1 MWSLLAALPLVAPT
15 QDAPSLRPRA
25 DFLTDDVRR
34 DVRLS
39 PDGARVGYLRPDDDG
54 VLQLHVAPLEGAGDA
69 PAVTVGDAPVREWA
83 WAHSNEHVVF
93 TRQVEGGATH
103 LFVVPRQG
111 GSTFDVTRDLVGDT
125 WLLGNSRQWPTHVAL
140 ECEPEGEERGVWLLD
155 FVSQE
160 RHRMC
165 DGGYDRYV
173 FDGNMWP
180 AGASRGD
187 RIVRMLSSGEWE
199 EVSTPGTLE
208 GKVAGVVGAN
218 FMGGHVFYVDQGAA
232 DRATLRMVDLEDG
245 QVTALAEH
253 PRADLLPT
261 GVQVDGR
268 TLEPVSL
275 VTFRGGLERVVVDR
289 EALAHA
295 TKRGEPITRPVDEHW
310 ARLDAALAGDVHFVD
325 QDTAGARW
333 LVAADEGG
341 RRTYHLYDTED
352 GALRPLFG
360 AVPSLEDAAPATRT
374 PFPVTARDGLELPCQ
389 LYRPADAPEGPLPMV
404 VFVHGGPWSAAAYD
418 GWETHRHLQLLASR
432 GYAVLAVEFRGAVGH
447 GRAFL
452 DAGDRALGTTLIDDV
467 VDATR
472 AAVAAK
478 VAREDALAV
487 FGWSYGGYAAL
498 RVMTHEPELFTCG
511 LALGGMSDLLALQ
524 QDKQDQP
531 AWRALWNA
539 RVGDPTTEAGA
550 ALLKAQSPLADADKL
565 AAPLLLGHGAL
576 DLVVPKE
583 QSDAFARAAHAA
595 GREVTYLVFPK
606 EPHELRKARSWSAW
620 WAVGEQFLAQHLG
633 GAAQPFYADLE
644 WAEVVVAVG
653 AEHVE
658 GLAEAT
664 R

>member
-1 MWSLLAALPLVAPT
+1 MWSLLAALPLAAPV
-15 QDAPSLRPRA
+15 QDAAPLRPRA
-25 DFLTDDVRR
+25 DLLTDDVRR

-39 PDGARVGYLRPDDDG
+39 PDGTRVGYLRPDDAG
-54 VLQLHVAPLEGAGDA
+54 VLQLHAAPLEGAAEA
-69 PAVTVGDAPVREWA
+69 PAVTYGKAPVREWA
-83 WAHSNEHVVF
+83 WAHSNEHVLF

-160 RHRMC
+160 SHRMC

-180 AGASRGD
+180 AGASRAG
-187 RIVRMLSSGEWE
+187 RIVRMLSSGEWA
-199 EVSTPGTLE
+199 EVATPGTLE
-208 GKVAGVVGAN
+208 TKVAGIVGAN
-218 FMGGHVFYVDQGAA
+218 FMGDSLYYVDQGPA
-232 DRATLRMVDLEDG
+232 DRATLRVIDLEDG

-268 TLEPVSL
+268 TREPVSL
-275 VTFRGGLERVVVDR
+275 VAFRGGLERVPVDR
-289 EALAHA
+289 AALAQA
-295 TKRGEPITRPVDEHW
+295 AGRDEPITRPVEEHW
-310 ARLDAALAGDVHFVD
+310 ERLGAALPGDVHFVD
-325 QDTAGARW
+325 QDSAGARW
-333 LVAADEGG
+333 LVASDVGG
-341 RRTYHLYDTED
+341 RHTYHLYDTED
-352 GALRPLFG
+352 GGVRALFG
-360 AVPSLEDAAPATRT
+360 GLPSLADAAPATRV

-389 LYRPADAPEGPLPMV
+389 LYRPSGAPEGPLPMV

-452 DAGDRALGTTLIDDV
+452 DAGDRALGTRLIDDV

-498 RVMTHEPELFTCG
+498 RVMTREPDLFACG

-524 QDKQDQP
+524 RSKQNQP
-531 AWRALWNA
+531 AWRDLWNR

-550 ALLKAQSPLADADKL
+550 ALLKAQSPLPGAGEL

-583 QSDAFARAAHAA
+583 QSDAFARAALEA
-595 GREVTYLVFPK
+595 GREVTYVVFSK
-606 EPHELRKARSWSAW
+606 EPHELRRPASWCAW
-620 WAVGEQFLAQHLG
+620 WAVGEAFLAQHLG
-633 GAAQPFYADLE
+633 GRAEAYGDDLAG
-644 WAEVVVAVG
+644 AEMVIAVG
-653 AEHVE
+653 AKHVD

>member
-1 MWSLLAALPLVAPT
+1 MWSLLTVLPLVAPG
-15 QDAPSLRPRA
+15 QDAAPQAPRA
-25 DFLTDDVRR
+25 DLLTDDVRR

-39 PDGARVGYLRPDDDG
+39 PDGTRVGFLLPDEAG
-54 VLQLHVAPLEGAGDA
+54 VLQLHAAPLDGAEAA
-69 PAVTVGDAPVREWA
+69 PAVTFGDEPVREWA
-83 WAHSNEHVVF
+83 WAHSNEHIVF
-93 TRQVEGGATH
+93 TRKVEGGATH

-111 GSTFDVTRDLVGDT
+111 GSTFDMTRDLVGDT

-140 ECEPEGEERGVWLLD
+140 ECEPEGEERGVWLVD

-165 DGGYDRYV
+165 DGGYDHYV

-180 AGASRGD
+180 AGASRAG
-187 RIVRMLSSGEWE
+187 RIVRMLSSGEWS
-199 EVSTPGTLE
+199 EVTAPGTLAT
-208 GKVAGVVGAN
+208 KVAGIVGAN
-218 FMGGHVFYVDQGAA
+218 FMGDVLYYVDQGPA
-232 DRATLRMVDLEDG
+232 DRATLRAIDLEEG
-245 QVTALAEH
+245 QVTAIAEH

-261 GVQVDGR
+261 GVQLDAR
-268 TLEPVSL
+268 TREPISL
-275 VTFRGGLERVVVDR
+275 VTFRGGLERVIVDR
-289 EALAHA
+289 EALAQVVGR
-295 TKRGEPITRPVDEHW
+295 TEPGTRPVAEHW
-310 ARLDAALAGDVHFVD
+310 ERLGASLPGDVHFID
-325 QDTAGARW
+325 QDGAGEHW
-333 LVAADEGG
+333 LVASDQGG

-352 GALRPLFG
+352 GSVRALLQ
-360 AVPSLEDAAPATRT
+360 AVPSLAEAAPATRT

-389 LYRPADAPEGPLPMV
+389 LYRPAGAPEGPLPTV

-452 DAGDRALGTTLIDDV
+452 DAGNRSLGTRLIDDV

-472 AAVAAK
+472 AAVAAE
-478 VAREDALAV
+478 VARENALAV

-498 RVMTHEPELFTCG
+498 RVMTREPDLFACG

-524 QDKQDQP
+524 RSKQDQP
-531 AWRALWNA
+531 AWRALWNH

-550 ALLKAQSPLADADKL
+550 ALLKAQSPLSAAGEL

-583 QSDAFARAAHAA
+583 QSDAFARAALEA
-595 GREVTYLVFPK
+595 GREVTYLVFSK
-606 EPHELRKARSWSAW
+606 EPHELRRPASWRAW
-620 WAVGEQFLAQHLG
+620 WAVGEAFLAQHLG
-633 GAAQPFYADLE
+633 GAAQPFGDDLE
-644 WAEVVVAVG
+644 AAEVVVAAG